1 MKFSF
6 QKKEIDPNTVQGMK
20 VPYAP
25 AKRQAAKWRWY
36 LILFIVSS
44 PLLYFLFKLI
54 LSQVIVTAQGFVSL
68 EKVAV
73 NSTSAG
79 TIQKMYAGVGEELP
93 SGSVIAQLYSAG
105 LSSQKIMLES
115 ELSALDHPK
124 IPYDKA
130 QELLLRKRI
139 DLTDEVLSFE
149 RKYLTNVI
157 FLYNQGAATVAEL
170 DLARERKTKAELDHD
185 RARFELGRLL
195 ESRQRYPILPDIEA
209 EKKRRQITA
218 KLKALRL
225 QQARLVQT
233 LPYDGRILDVFAKE
247 GEAVSTGSSLLLLG
261 RSDKPSVIAYLSP
274 KYAKYA
280 RKGQKAVVKLP
291 NGKTLQAEVNTDS
304 NLTKR
309 LPADLSSP
317 IGSRDLMLLVNLAL
331 ETPLPDFH
339 WVDGLPVSVRF
350 QISFL

>member
-1 MKFSF
+1 MEFSF
-6 QKKEIDPNTVQGMK
+6 QKKEKDPNVVQGMK

-54 LSQVIVTAQGFVSL
+54 LAQVLVTAQGFISL

-73 NSTSAG
+73 NSTSVG
-79 TIQKMYAGVGEELP
+79 TIQKLYATVGKELT
-93 SGSVIAQLYSAG
+93 SGSIIARLYNAD
-105 LSSQKIMLES
+105 LSSQKILLES
-115 ELSALDHPK
+115 ELSALDLPE
-124 IPYDKA
+124 ITYDA
-130 QELLLRKRI
+130 SLEVLLRKRI
-139 DLTDEVLSFE
+139 HLTKGVLNFE
-149 RKYLTNVI
+149 QKYFANVN
-157 FLYNQGAATVAEL
+157 FLFNQGAATIAEL

-185 RARFELGRLL
+185 HARFELGSLL
-195 ESRQRYPILPDIEA
+195 ESRQKHPILPEIEA
-209 EKKRRQITA
+209 LKKRRQINA
-218 KLKALRL
+218 KIKALELR
-225 QQARLVQT
+225 QARLAQT

-247 GEAVSTGSSLLLLG
+247 GESVSTGSSLLLLG
-261 RSDKPSVIAYLSP
+261 RSDQPSVIAYLSP

-280 RKGQKAVVKLP
+280 RRGQKAIVKLP
-291 NGKTLQAEVNTDS
+291 NGETLLAKVNTDS

-317 IGSRDLMLLVNLAL
+317 IGSRDLMLLVSL
-331 ETPLPDFH
+331 ELEAPLPDFQ

-350 QISFL
+350 KAGIL

>member
-6 QKKEIDPNTVQGMK
+6 QKKEKDPNIVQGIK

-44 PLLYFLFKLI
+44 PLLYFLFKLV
-54 LSQVIVTAQGFVSL
+54 LSQVIVTAQGFISL

-79 TIQKMYAGVGEELP
+79 TIQKLYAGVGQELT
-93 SGSVIAQLYSAG
+93 SGSMIAQLYNAG
-105 LSSQKIMLES
+105 LSSQKIILES
-115 ELSALDHPK
+115 ELSALDRPE
-124 IPYDKA
+124 ISYDKA
-130 QELLLRKRI
+130 QEILLRKRI
-139 DLTDEVLSFE
+139 DLTKDVLNFE
-149 RKYLTNVI
+149 RKYFANVK

-185 RARFELGRLL
+185 HARFELGSLL
-195 ESRQRYPILPDIEA
+195 ESRRKYPILPEIEVT
-209 EKKRRQITA
+209 KKRRQIDA
-218 KLKALRL
+218 KLKALGA
-225 QQARLVQT
+225 QQARLAQT

-291 NGKTLQAEVNTDS
+291 NGETLEAEVNTDS

-317 IGSRDLMLLVNLAL
+317 IGSRDLMLLVSLAI
-331 ETPLPDFH
+331 ESPLPDFH

-350 QISFL
+350 HVSVL

>member
-6 QKKEIDPNTVQGMK
+6 QKKEKNPNIVQGIK

-36 LILFIVSS
+36 LILLIVAS

-54 LSQVIVTAQGFVSL
+54 LSQVIVTAQGFISL

-73 NSTSAG
+73 NSNSAG
-79 TIQKMYAGVGEELP
+79 TIQKLYVEVGQELT
-93 SGSVIAQLYSAG
+93 SGSMIAQLYNAD

-115 ELSALDHPK
+115 ELSALDHPE
-124 IPYDKA
+124 ISYDPA
-130 QELLLRKRI
+130 QEVLLRKRI
-139 DLTDEVLSFE
+139 RLIEEVLNFE
-149 RKYLTNVI
+149 QKYFANVN
-157 FLYNQGAATVAEL
+157 FLFNQGAATVAEL
-170 DLARERKTKAELDHD
+170 DLARERKTNAELDHYN
-185 RARFELGRLL
+185 ARFELGRLL
-195 ESRQRYPILPDIEA
+195 ESRQRYPELPEVEA
-209 EKKRRQITA
+209 LIKRRQINA
-218 KLKALRL
+218 KVKALEL
-225 QQARLVQT
+225 QQTRLSQT

-247 GEAVSTGSSLLLLG
+247 GESVSTGSSLLLLG
-261 RSDKPSVIAYLSP
+261 RSDKPCVIAYLPP
-274 KYAKYA
+274 KYVKYA

-291 NGKTLQAEVNTDS
+291 NGETLQAKVNTDS

-317 IGSRDLMLLVNLAL
+317 IGSRDLMLLVSL
-331 ETPLPDFH
+331 ELESPLPDFQ

-350 QISFL
+350 QVKIL

>member
-1 MKFSF
+1 LKFSF
-6 QKKEIDPNTVQGMK
+6 QKKEKDPNIVHGMK

-54 LSQVIVTAQGFVSL
+54 LFQVIVTAQGFISL

-73 NSTSAG
+73 NSTSTG
-79 TIQKMYAGVGEELP
+79 TIQKLYATVGQELT
-93 SGSVIAQLYSAG
+93 SGSMIARLYNAD
-105 LSSQKIMLES
+105 LSSQKIMLEA
-115 ELSALDHPK
+115 ELSALDHPE
-124 IPYDKA
+124 ISYDPS
-130 QELLLRKRI
+130 QEVLLRKRI
-139 DLTDEVLSFE
+139 DLIKEVLNFE
-149 RKYLTNVI
+149 QKYFASVN
-157 FLYNQGAATVAEL
+157 FLFNQGAATVAEL
-170 DLARERKTKAELDHD
+170 DLARGRKTKAELDHYH
-185 RARFELGRLL
+185 ARFELGRLL
-195 ESRQRYPILPDIEA
+195 ESRQKHPILPEIEA
-209 EKKRRQITA
+209 EKMRRQINA
-218 KLKALRL
+218 KIKALEL
-225 QQARLVQT
+225 QQARLSQT

-247 GEAVSTGSSLLLLG
+247 GESVSTGSSLLLLG

-280 RKGQKAVVKLP
+280 RTGQKAVVKLP
-291 NGKTLQAEVNTDS
+291 NGQTVQAKVNTDS

-317 IGSRDLMLLVNLAL
+317 IGSRDLMLLVSL
-331 ETPLPDFH
+331 ELESLLPDFQ

-350 QISFL
+350 QARIL

>member
-6 QKKEIDPNTVQGMK
+6 QKKEKDPNIVQGMK

-44 PLLYFLFKLI
+44 PLLYFLLKLV
-54 LSQVIVTAQGFVSL
+54 LFQVIVTAQGFISL

-79 TIQKMYAGVGEELP
+79 TIQKLYVTVGRELK
-93 SGSVIAQLYSAG
+93 SGSKIAQLYNAD
-105 LSSQKIMLES
+105 LSSQKILLES
-115 ELSALDHPK
+115 ERSALDHPE
-124 IPYDKA
+124 ISYDRSL
-130 QELLLRKRI
+130 EVLLRKRI
-139 DLTDEVLSFE
+139 
-149 RKYLTNVI
+149 YLTKRVLNFEQKYFANVN
-157 FLYNQGAATVAEL
+157 FLINQGAATLAEL

-185 RARFELGRLL
+185 HARFELGRLL
-195 ESRQRYPILPDIEA
+195 EGRQKHPILPEIEA
-209 EKKRRQITA
+209 EKKRRQINA
-218 KLKALRL
+218 KIKALGL
-225 QQARLVQT
+225 QQARLAQI

-247 GEAVSTGSSLLLLG
+247 GESVSTGSSLLLLG
-261 RSDKPSVIAYLSP
+261 RSDKPSVVAYLSP

-280 RKGQKAVVKLP
+280 RRGQKAIVKLP
-291 NGKTLQAEVNTDS
+291 NGETLQAQVNTDS

-317 IGSRDLMLLVNLAL
+317 IGSRDLMLLVKL
-331 ETPLPDFH
+331 ELESPLPDFQ

-350 QISFL
+350 QAGIL